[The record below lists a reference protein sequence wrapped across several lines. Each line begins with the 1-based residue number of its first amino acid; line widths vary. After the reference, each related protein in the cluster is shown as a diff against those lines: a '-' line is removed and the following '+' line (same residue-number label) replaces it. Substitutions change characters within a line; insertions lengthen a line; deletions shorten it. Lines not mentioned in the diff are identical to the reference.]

1 MGNKDRLAELQRQ
14 SKHAPVTEEE
24 EMEPLNKNKKKQ
36 GCVHCSDYIY
46 ISLGRT
52 VEFDIQVK
60 GLEVLGYSRTVSKNP
75 DLVTILSD

>member
-36 GCVHCSDYIY
+36 GRFHCSNPIDV
-46 ISLGRT
+46 SLNSL
-52 VEFDIQVK
+52 I
-60 GLEVLGYSRTVSKNP
+60 
-75 DLVTILSD
+75 

>member
-36 GCVHCSDYIY
+36 GRFHCSNPIDVSLNSLIY
-46 ISLGRT
+46 LVQGFSSGQRHSY
-52 VEFDIQVK
+52 VDINFKVAQT
-60 GLEVLGYSRTVSKNP
+60 LA
-75 DLVTILSD
+75 